1 LYFSLTTYPEF
12 TIICGKFRGSF
23 PGPFKK
29 LLISFYITDQ
39 AMMRILSLCLLF
51 CISYSLSAQV
61 TSISPAVS
69 NPSQTLS
76 TVIMLSSGVMQATA
90 PSPNQASDIYLVQAG
105 DTIFCDYFDS
115 TQVYPGSG
123 ANSDSLW
130 CDFTI
135 PSNAMLGWY
144 EVHVTTYFQDTNPP
158 FDTIPIDNMLGYGMV
173 VADPNACDVPFNT
186 SATAITTTSAQI
198 NWDAAVIADTFRV
211 RYREVGTSN
220 YLYKDVDG
228 AGGIVNTTLS
238 NLFPG
243 TDYTYEVSTKC
254 LGYSSTYSIIDNF
267 QTTIAGANCIIPNQL
282 DTFGVTATDATL
294 LWNPLV
300 VSDTFIVRYAL
311 NGTSNYLYKTIAGG
325 GANMTTITGLTPAR
339 AYKFQVA
346 SVCLGVSSGYSANFV
361 FNTLGPCAKP
371 HSLTATNITNSSA
384 EIGWTELVTGDNF
397 RVRYTINGTS
407 NYKYQ
412 TVSGSVY
419 STTITGLLPGTTYN
433 YQVSTMC
440 SGAGTGYSSIAS
452 FTTVSSAVSCIKPY
466 GISSSNLTSSTAQ
479 INWSVFVEADTFRI
493 RYRLNGAGQYFYKNI
508 DGAGGITNGTITGLL
523 PSSLYTYQVS
533 SICLGVSSGYSST
546 LNFTTTSGAIVC
558 GVPSGVASSSI
569 TSSTALISW
578 NTSVTA
584 DTFRLRFAEN
594 GTSVYRYK
602 DIAGGGYS
610 TMIDGLSP
618 ITTYDVQVSSICSG
632 VSSGYSS
639 VHTFS
644 TIAGTVPCATPYDL
658 NTTSILP
665 NSATISWTPDITADS
680 FMVRYSVLG
689 TTNYVWKKITGAGGV
704 FSTSL
709 TGLTNNTSYQWQVR
723 SICNGVSVSV
733 YSASYSFATPLV
745 RLAKQDPVPA
755 EEHFVLYPNPADE
768 KFFIRFNAV
777 NDETCIFY
785 LVDLAGRIVH
795 REEFTAVTGENIIE
809 IPSQEFAQGI
819 YSGIFDSPSLKKQV
833 RVVIR

>member
-1 LYFSLTTYPEF
+1 MSPL
-12 TIICGKFRGSF
+12 R
-23 PGPFKK
+23 PFKK
-29 LLISFYITDQ
+29 LLISFYQTYQ

-51 CISYSLSAQV
+51 CISHSLSAQV

-76 TVIMLSSGVMQATA
+76 TMIMLSSGVMQATA
-90 PSPNQASDIYLVQAG
+90 PSPNQASDIYLLQAG

-115 TQVYPGSG
+115 TQVYPGGG

-144 EVHVTTYFQDTNPP
+144 EVHVTTYWQDTNPP
-158 FDTIPIDNMLGYGMV
+158 FDTIPIDNMLSYGMI

-186 SATAITTTSAQI
+186 SATAITTTGAQI
-198 NWDAAVIADTFRV
+198 NWDAAVVADTFRV
-211 RYREVGTSN
+211 RYREVGTST

-228 AGGIVNTTLS
+228 GGGTVNTTLS

-243 TDYTYEVSTKC
+243 TDYTFEVSTKC

-267 QTTIAGANCIIPNQL
+267 QTTAASVNCIIPNQL
-282 DTFGVTATDATL
+282 DTFAVTTTDATL
-294 LWNPLV
+294 FWNPLV
-300 VSDTFIVRYAL
+300 IADTFIVRYAL
-311 NGTSNYLYKTIAGG
+311 NGTSNYLYKTLAGG
-325 GANMTTITGLTPAR
+325 GANTTSITGLTPGR
-339 AYKFQVA
+339 AYKFQVT
-346 SVCLGVSSGYSANFV
+346 SICIGVSSGYSANFI
-361 FNTLGPCAKP
+361 FNTLGPCVKP
-371 HSLTATNITNSSA
+371 HSLYSSNVTNTSA
-384 EIGWTELVTGDNF
+384 DISWTQLVTGDNF
-397 RVRYTINGTS
+397 RVRYTVNGTS
-407 NYKYQ
+407 NYKYK
-412 TVSGSVY
+412 TVAGSIY
-419 STTITGLLPGTTYN
+419 TTNISGLLPATTYN

-440 SGAGTGYSSIAS
+440 SGSGTGYSTVAS

-466 GISSSNLTSSTAQ
+466 GLSASNLTTSTAQ
-479 INWSVFVEADTFRI
+479 INWTVYVEADTFRI

-508 DGAGGITNGTITGLL
+508 NGTGGITNGTITGLI
-523 PSSLYTYQVS
+523 PNSLYTYQVS
-533 SICLGVSSGYSST
+533 SICLGLSSGYSATS
-546 LNFTTTSGAIVC
+546 NFTTLSGAIAC
-558 GVPSGVASSSI
+558 GIPTGASSSSI
-569 TSSTALISW
+569 TSSTAQISW
-578 NTSVTA
+578 NTTVTA

-594 GTSVYRYK
+594 GTSVYQYK
-602 DIAGGGYS
+602 DIAGAGYS
-610 TMIDGLSP
+610 TVIDGLSP
-618 ITTYDVQVSSICSG
+618 VTAYDVQVSSICTG

-680 FMVRYSVLG
+680 FMVRYSVLA
-689 TTNYVWKKITGAGGV
+689 TTNYIWKKITGAGGV

-745 RLAKQDPVPA
+745 RLAKQDLTLS
-755 EEHFVLYPNPADE
+755 EEHFTLYPNPADD
-768 KFFIRFNAV
+768 KFSISFQTENNENCKFN
-777 NDETCIFY
+777 
-785 LVDLAGRIVH
+785 LVDLAGRIVYS
-795 REEFTAVTGENIIE
+795 EEFSSQTGENIRE
-809 IPSQEFAQGI
+809 IATYEFAQGI
-819 YSGIFDSPSLKKQV
+819 YTGIFESASLKKQV
-833 RVVIR
+833 RVLIR